1 MKDMVTHW
9 YKLRDDA
16 VECARIRN
24 QATDKVKRELFTRL
38 AEQLTMLASEVE
50 RAMTVKANGL

>member
-1 MKDMVTHW
+1 MVTHW